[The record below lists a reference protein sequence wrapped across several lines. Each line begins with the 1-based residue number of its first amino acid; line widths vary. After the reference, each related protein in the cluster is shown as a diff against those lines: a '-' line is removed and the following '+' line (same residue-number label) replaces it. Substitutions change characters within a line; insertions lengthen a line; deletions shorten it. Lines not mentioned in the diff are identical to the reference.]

1 MAEKPERN
9 PRRTQ
14 QASPEPG
21 ASAPRKPRSRRKAA
35 SPEMAQVGAASGDD
49 AAPTRSART
58 VARDLVGAVLRRGRS
73 LDEALATDEGFAKL
87 DVRDRAFAR
96 ELSAT
101 VFRRLGQIEVA
112 LAACL
117 EKPLPPQAGGAQ
129 DLLRLGAAQL
139 LFMRTAPHAAVSE
152 TVELAIGGA
161 EPFRNLINAVLRRI
175 ARDTEAMREA
185 LTPIPTNTPAW
196 LWQRWVNA
204 YGEETAVAIAEAHL
218 QEPPLDITVKGDP
231 QAWAGRLEARM
242 LPTGSLRMET
252 APVETLQG
260 FRDGQWWVQDVA
272 AALPATLFAAA
283 LGDIRGRTIIDLC
296 AAPGGKTAQ
305 LAAAGANV
313 VAVDRSKERMLR
325 LAQNLKRL
333 GLGAHP
339 IVADATNWRPPKP
352 VDAVLLDAPCSATGT
367 IRRHPDL
374 PWLKRPSDLATL
386 IALQDALL
394 RNALAMLKPGG
405 TLVYAVCSLEPE
417 EGLGRIEAV
426 LSQGSGIVREPIDPE
441 EIGGLEECVTPAGDL
456 RTLPCHLARYG
467 GMDGFYAARLRRR

>member
-1 MAEKPERN
+1 MAEKPERK
-9 PRRTQ
+9 PRRNADAT
-14 QASPEPG
+14 PDPG
-21 ASAPRKPRSRRKAA
+21 APTPKPRARRKPVPAEGTAPDETADGESNPSR
-35 SPEMAQVGAASGDD
+35 P
-49 AAPTRSART
+49 ARG
-58 VARDLVGAVLRRGRS
+58 VARDLVATVLRRGRS
-73 LDEALATDEGFAKL
+73 LDEALATDAGFAKL
-87 DVRDRAFAR
+87 EVRDRAFAR

-112 LAACL
+112 LSACL

-152 TVELAIGGA
+152 TVELATGTI
-161 EPFRNLINAVLRRI
+161 EPFRSLINAVLRRI
-175 ARDTEAMREA
+175 ARDAEAMREA
-185 LTPIPTNTPAW
+185 IQPVPTNTPNW

-204 YGEETAVAIAEAHL
+204 YGEATAFAIAEAHL
-218 QEPPLDITVKGDP
+218 ADPSLDITIKGDP

-242 LPTGSLRMET
+242 LPTGSLRLET

-272 AALPATLFAAA
+272 AALPATLFAAT
-283 LGDIRGRTIIDLC
+283 LGSVRGRTIIDLC

-339 IVADATNWRPPKP
+339 IIADATSWRPPKP

-394 RNALAMLKPGG
+394 RNALSMLKPGG

-417 EGLGRIEAV
+417 EGPARIEAI

-456 RTLPCHLARYG
+456 RTLPCHLARLG